1 MCRPL
6 PPHSHL
12 LSHLSLKM
20 KANHLGHRTAGIFL
34 GGSEGVTGVCYI
46 PRSMD
51 GMAPITEEAAGLGD
65 PVRLPEVAF

>member
-1 MCRPL
+1 
-6 PPHSHL
+6 
-12 LSHLSLKM
+12 M